1 MEMLQYKNS
10 CPFHKIVMNIA
21 KGGKPALSFVCH
33 LKYLCKSKTFE
44 KYLVACL
51 ECLSS
56 AMLNITFF
64 LDNKGQYK

>member
-1 MEMLQYKNS
+1 
-10 CPFHKIVMNIA
+10 MNIA

-33 LKYLCKSKTFE
+33 LKYLRKIKTFE

-64 LDNKGQYK
+64 QIIKENTNKIVSCDY